1 MKNKLIK
8 VGFIVGI
15 VILCVF
21 LDQISKVIA
30 INNLVEG
37 HSVALI
43 NNFFYWTLCY
53 NTGGAWSMFS
63 DNTIMLVIISVIA
76 LCLIIYTLFKSKNK
90 LYDIA
95 ASVFMGGLIGNLI
108 DRVSKGKVTDFIDFV
123 IFGYDFP
130 VFNVADIFIVF
141 SAVIILIAVFKEE
154 KEDGKENSN

>member
-8 VGFIVGI
+8 IGCIVG
-15 VILCVF
+15 VVVLCVL

-37 HSVALI
+37 RSITLI
-43 NNFFYWTLCY
+43 NKFFYWTLCY
-53 NTGGAWSMFS
+53 NTGGAWSIFS
-63 DNTIMLVIISVIA
+63 DNTIMLVVISIIA
-76 LCLIIYTLFKSKNK
+76 LCLIVYTLFKSKSK

-130 VFNVADIFIVF
+130 VFNIADIFIVV
-141 SAVIILIAVFKEE
+141 SAVVILIAVFKEE
-154 KEDGKENSN
+154 KENGKEDSN